1 MTLASMTS
9 LLLLLATPATAADD
23 STQILED
30 IFTAQHECDAMMSAL
45 DAAVDANPTWAKPRL
60 ERAECLYRVGRYE
73 WVQRDLDVV
82 FSGHSLQRIIS
93 SASAGGASLEEARSV
108 VENGTV
114 LRVIMLLDVGSS
126 GSAQTLY
133 REAVGVFGDSPA
145 MTRASIML
153 TASSGDYASAWRM
166 VDEALARWPSE
177 PQIHQATREMASRDP
192 RGVTDAANS
201 ALNAPADAV
210 GWYNDAI
217 TAYNQGDYSDC
228 LSRVDV
234 ALAEPSTD
242 QDLFL
247 RLGYSCAVS
256 SGDLKRTN
264 QLIVKLG
271 GTSGLR
277 PDAVLRHAELLYKA
291 GKNDAALELL
301 RNIQPEDL
309 QQLSDVD
316 TLQVRALTRKG
327 DLDGAL
333 AVGLAG
339 HARAN
344 SLANLGL
351 ALKNAERPDDAK
363 AILTLACPSMQGGD
377 ATRCYDL
384 LGSL

>member
-166 VDEALARWPSE
+166 VDEALARW
-177 PQIHQATREMASRDP
+177 RR
-192 RGVTDAANS
+192 
-201 ALNAPADAV
+201 
-210 GWYNDAI
+210 
-217 TAYNQGDYSDC
+217 
-228 LSRVDV
+228 
-234 ALAEPSTD
+234 
-242 QDLFL
+242 
-247 RLGYSCAVS
+247 
-256 SGDLKRTN
+256 
-264 QLIVKLG
+264 
-271 GTSGLR
+271 
-277 PDAVLRHAELLYKA
+277 
-291 GKNDAALELL
+291 
-301 RNIQPEDL
+301 
-309 QQLSDVD
+309 
-316 TLQVRALTRKG
+316 
-327 DLDGAL
+327 
-333 AVGLAG
+333 
-339 HARAN
+339 
-344 SLANLGL
+344 
-351 ALKNAERPDDAK
+351 
-363 AILTLACPSMQGGD
+363 
-377 ATRCYDL
+377 
-384 LGSL
+384 